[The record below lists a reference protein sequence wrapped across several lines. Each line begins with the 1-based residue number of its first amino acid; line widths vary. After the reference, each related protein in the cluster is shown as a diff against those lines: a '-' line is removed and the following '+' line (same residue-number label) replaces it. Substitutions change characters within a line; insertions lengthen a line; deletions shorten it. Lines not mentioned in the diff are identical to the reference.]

1 MLLKYKDKEM
11 EVPDDFLI
19 MCGQHAAQRG
29 LTLEEYIAEA
39 FRLLEERQQVAGS
52 YDANGSPVE
61 E

>member
-11 EVPDDFLI
+11 EVPEDFLI
-19 MCGQHAAQRG
+19 LCGQHAAERG
-29 LTLEEYIAEA
+29 MTLEEYIAEA
-39 FRLLEERQQVAGS
+39 FRMLEERQQVAWS